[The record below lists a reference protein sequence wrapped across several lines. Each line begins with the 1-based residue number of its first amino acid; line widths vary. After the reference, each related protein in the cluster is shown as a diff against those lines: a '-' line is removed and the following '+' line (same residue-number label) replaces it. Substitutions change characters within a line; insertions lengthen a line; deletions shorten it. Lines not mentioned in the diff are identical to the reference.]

1 MDAKVF
7 KSEKDKAVLL
17 LHGITPAVAN
27 MIRRY
32 TMMEV
37 PTLAVEDVEFRK
49 NSSILFDEMIAHR
62 LGLVVLKSDLKTY
75 NKREECK
82 CGGKG
87 CARCEVKMA
96 LSGKGPSVV
105 MASEMKFKD
114 PKIRPVFPNT
124 PIVKLLKGQ
133 EIEVEGT
140 ATLGSGKIHAKWSPG
155 HVTYRYRPTVEVNG
169 KIDAEYAKSFPLDIF
184 DIKESSATVNKEKLV
199 MCHACNPS
207 YSDKHIVFGEDKNE
221 IVMIIEPFGQL
232 TIQEMVDAALGI
244 IQKNAEEVK
253 DLLKK

>member
-1 MDAKVF
+1 MQEEGRKTRKAGVTMDAKVF

-82 CGGKG
+82 CCGKG
-87 CARCEVKMA
+87 CARCEVKR
-96 LSGKGPSVV
+96 
-105 MASEMKFKD
+105 SEEHTSELQSQF
-114 PKIRPVFPNT
+114 
-124 PIVKLLKGQ
+124 
-133 EIEVEGT
+133 
-140 ATLGSGKIHAKWSPG
+140 
-155 HVTYRYRPTVEVNG
+155 
-169 KIDAEYAKSFPLDIF
+169 
-184 DIKESSATVNKEKLV
+184 
-199 MCHACNPS
+199 
-207 YSDKHIVFGEDKNE
+207 
-221 IVMIIEPFGQL
+221 
-232 TIQEMVDAALGI
+232 
-244 IQKNAEEVK
+244 
-253 DLLKK
+253 

>member
-7 KSEKDKAVLL
+7 KGEKDKVVLL

-32 TMMEV
+32 IMTEV
-37 PTLAVEDVEFRK
+37 PTLAMEDIEFRK

-75 NKREECK
+75 NKKDECK

-87 CARCEVKMA
+87 CARCEVKMV
-96 LSGKGPSVV
+96 LSGKGPGIV
-105 MASEMKFKD
+105 MAGDMKFKD

-140 ATLGSGKIHAKWSPG
+140 ATLGSGKVHTKWSPG
-155 HVTYRYRPTVEVNG
+155 HVIYRYRPTVEVNG
-169 KIDAEYAKSFPLDIF
+169 KMDAEYAKNFPLDIF
-184 DIKESSATVNKEKLV
+184 DIKESSATVNKEKFI
-199 MCHACNPS
+199 MCCACNPS
-207 YSDKHIVFGEDKNE
+207 YSDKHLVFGEDKNE
-221 IVMIIEPFGQL
+221 IVMVIESFGQL
-232 TIQEMVDAALGI
+232 TIQEMVDTALDI
-244 IQKNAEEVK
+244 MQKRAEEVK
-253 DLLKK
+253 ELIRK